1 MVRSGAHRAAQ
12 AHIIACVRVLLPPCK
27 TVTLFERFLL
37 PPCKT
42 VTLSLRYSD
51 HPVVIRAIGRM
62 CSCICLDSAC
72 ATLLRD
78 LDLQ

>member
-12 AHIIACVRVLLPPCK
+12 AHIIACVRALLPPCK
-27 TVTLFERFLL
+27 I
-37 PPCKT
+37 